1 MQEREAHRKKRSRK
15 GRRPRT
21 IHIDVYC
28 STSSSSD
35 NDSEISCNSSNST
48 IGEETSQKKS
58 SSRTL
63 VALGSKK
70 NQYKNNFQ
78 LQSRSLEQVVGF
90 NKNVSQPKTVSYE
103 SSPVEGKSHTGTFI
117 TDHPLSLC
125 SSPSTP
131 LERPVS
137 SPPQVNVDRYDSV
150 DAQSNILTDLLL
162 PCPPKPRTL
171 PISFMN
177 TNGKTKPLDSNDYSQ
192 EYDLQEQDNH
202 HYKLNQDF
210 GSHSL
215 GSLLLEDFEN
225 DTSSQLD
232 ANITGLNTAFSGL
245 YTEEEKEKSYS
256 SDDIFIR
263 PWRSP
268 ELERHRYL
276 TNLEENSNNLF
287 QDKRVL
293 HATDFNEPEPL
304 KTPTEVFELA
314 KLSVFKDFSEEEL
327 QVISKSLTRRESER
341 SGMSRHSGTSLSR
354 HSSFR
359 YPKTSSLT
367 SSRSSLH
374 SPNCKESFPVNAN
387 TRRNVSEEVR
397 KFLKDL
403 KQGNEKCSKALS
415 QENSWNS
422 LPCRGKSRKI
432 EVDYKS
438 KHVTE
443 DLSPPSK
450 FPSKTESVTSNAT
463 SSSRRQSTGS
473 RLINVGHLKKFD
485 RFPFSTYTYP
495 GPYQSHPTVTLS
507 DDGRRFV
514 RTNVF
519 GETLKTSRRH
529 GIHFGPPRNPQCSCV
544 SCRVWRLNSNRSID
558 GNKEDSPPRPR
569 TRSLSEISHRSSSS
583 TSSVKKCS

>member
-1 MQEREAHRKKRSRK
+1 MQEKEAHRKKRSRK

-48 IGEETSQKKS
+48 IGEEASQKKP

-78 LQSRSLEQVVGF
+78 LQSRSLERVVT
-90 NKNVSQPKTVSYE
+90 KPKTVTYE
-103 SSPVEGKSHTGTFI
+103 PTPVEGKSHSGTFI

-137 SPPQVNVDRYDSV
+137 SPPQVNVDRYSSEE
-150 DAQSNILTDLLL
+150 AQRNVITDLPL

-171 PISFMN
+171 SISPLIG
-177 TNGKTKPLDSNDYSQ
+177 NGKRQPLATNDYS
-192 EYDLQEQDNH
+192 EEFDLQEQDSNN
-202 HYKLNQDF
+202 YKLNHDF
-210 GSHSL
+210 VSHSL
-215 GSLLLEDFEN
+215 GSLVLDFEN
-225 DTSSQLD
+225 TTSQID
-232 ANITGLNTAFSGL
+232 ADMTGLNTAFSGL
-245 YTEEEKEKSYS
+245 YTEEEKDKSYS

-276 TNLEENSNNLF
+276 TNLGENSKNLF
-287 QDKRVL
+287 QDKSVQQ
-293 HATDFNEPEPL
+293 TDFNEPEPL

-341 SGMSRHSGTSLSR
+341 SGMSRHSGASLSR

-359 YPKTSSLT
+359 YPKTSSLM

-374 SPNCKESFPVNAN
+374 SPVSKESFPENPKA
-387 TRRNVSEEVR
+387 RRNLSDEVR
-397 KFLKDL
+397 KFLMDL
-403 KQGNEKCSKALS
+403 KQGNVKCPRTSS
-415 QENSWNS
+415 QDSTWNS
-422 LPCRGKSRKI
+422 LPCRGKTRQI
-432 EVDYKS
+432 DVDYKN
-438 KHVTE
+438 KQVKE
-443 DLSPPSK
+443 DLSSPSK
-450 FPSKTESVTSNAT
+450 FSNKTESVTPAT

-473 RLINVGHLKKFD
+473 RLINVGHFKRFD
-485 RFPFSTYTYP
+485 QFPFSTYTYP
-495 GPYQSHPTVTLS
+495 GPYQSHPAVTLS
-507 DDGRRFV
+507 DDDRRFV
-514 RTNVF
+514 RTNIF

-529 GIHFGPPRNPQCSCV
+529 GVHFGPPRNPQCSCV

-558 GNKEDSPPRPR
+558 IDKDNSPPRPR
-569 TRSLSEISHRSSSS
+569 TRSLSEMSHSSSS
-583 TSSVKKCS
+583 CSTSSSVKKCS